1 MQVCKTRAIGLNG
14 EHRAIARTA
23 AWRRRAIQGIARQYQ
38 SGLRR
43 SSVAAAGKIIQV
55 RENLRG
61 HPAGRYQAETGY
73 QREPGEQNLN
83 AGFHS
88 PGIESEGELLWNAAV
103 VGLLW
108 LPTVLLFCFL
118 PFELF

>member
-1 MQVCKTRAIGLNG
+1 MQVRKARAIGLNG
-14 EHRAIARTA
+14 EHCAIARTA
-23 AWRRRAIQGIARQYQ
+23 AISRRAIQGIARQNQ

-43 SSVAAAGKIIQV
+43 SSVAAASKIIQV

-61 HPAGRYQAETGY
+61 HPAGRYQAETSY

-88 PGIESEGELLWNAAV
+88 PEIVSEGELLWN
-103 VGLLW
+103 
-108 LPTVLLFCFL
+108 PN
-118 PFELF
+118 